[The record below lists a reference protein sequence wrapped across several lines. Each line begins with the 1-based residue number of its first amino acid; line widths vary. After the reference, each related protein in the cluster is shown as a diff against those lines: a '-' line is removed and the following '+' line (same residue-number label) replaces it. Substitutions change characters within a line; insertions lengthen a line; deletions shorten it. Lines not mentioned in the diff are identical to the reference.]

1 MGSDVIFLSLSR
13 SLFLW
18 FYVRYDLKEK
28 DTHYTNVQLGLQL
41 TGFQGFS
48 SGILFHGSLFPA
60 GPFSLG
66 IGGWRVEGG
75 SGPGTERT

>member
-1 MGSDVIFLSLSR
+1 MLNYIVMGVGRLCSIS
-13 SLFLW
+13 W
-18 FYVRYDLKEK
+18 KM
-28 DTHYTNVQLGLQL
+28 T
-41 TGFQGFS
+41 
-48 SGILFHGSLFPA
+48 GILFHGSLFPA

>member
-41 TGFQGFS
+41 TGFQEFS
-48 SGILFHGSLFPA
+48 SGILFHGLFQYFMDQYLNSINP
-60 GPFSLG
+60 
-66 IGGWRVEGG
+66 
-75 SGPGTERT
+75 